1 MQLFSWP
8 GISPKELLSVEPKSV
23 HKMKKKGNIIEIGLI
38 FSVKDFGKFG
48 WKKNYQKNPGWSSD
62 HKCNYLSF
70 SKNTMC
76 LLKCSFKYYKKTVT
90 FSFSSWST
98 CIFMNAHVPESKN
111 MPVEL
116 LSSATLPFEVN
127 ERDCFVCVLFFFLP
141 RDHKQNKLWI
151 KQRTSKDYY
160 YFFVCSFDVANLVLK
175 LF

>member
-76 LLKCSFKYYKKTVT
+76 LLKCSFKYYKKNGHFFLFILVHLYFYECSCPRIQKHACWVAFFCYTPL
-90 FSFSSWST
+90 WSEWARLF
-98 CIFMNAHVPESKN
+98 C
-111 MPVEL
+111 
-116 LSSATLPFEVN
+116 
-127 ERDCFVCVLFFFLP
+127 VCAFFFSP
-141 RDHKQNKLWI
+141 SRPQTEQIVDKTVDQ
-151 KQRTSKDYY
+151 
-160 YFFVCSFDVANLVLK
+160 
-175 LF
+175 